1 MVMPMFFGVDRTG
14 PLDFVG
20 IKGAQLRLIRL
31 QEQTNE
37 DSNNE
42 DNESDKGFLHACQ
55 SPFLFTQGH
64 IMPDNSLPSHKTA
77 AKWTSRGEDRR

>member
-55 SPFLFTQGH
+55 SPFPFT
-64 IMPDNSLPSHKTA
+64 KTYYA
-77 AKWTSRGEDRR
+77 GQQPPFAQNYGEVDQQARG